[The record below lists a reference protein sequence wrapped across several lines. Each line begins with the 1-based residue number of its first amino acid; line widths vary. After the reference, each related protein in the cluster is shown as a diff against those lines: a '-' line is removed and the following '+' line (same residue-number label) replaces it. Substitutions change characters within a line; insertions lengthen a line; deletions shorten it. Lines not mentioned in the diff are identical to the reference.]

1 MIAFAVIRS
10 GKGVPEPQCVGVF
23 PQKFRAHEYVG
34 YSMARDHS
42 CKYEVVKTEISG
54 GAFERIRNRAV
65 KEKKDEHSH

>member
-10 GKGVPEPQCVGVF
+10 GKGCPFPQCVGVF

-34 YSMARDHS
+34 YSMAHDHT

-54 GAFERIRNRAV
+54 GAFDRICNRAV
-65 KEKKDEHSH
+65 KEKNGQ